1 MIFKVMNTM
10 VMTVLTMMM
19 IVTVMI
25 MVTVMK
31 MVTVMIM
38 VTEMIMVTVMIEV
51 ASRRPPRVIL
61 RGTDNKSCLHSPPI
75 SLSPLFL
82 SLEIEK

>member
-31 MVTVMIM
+31 MVTVMI
-38 VTEMIMVTVMIEV
+38 ESGE
-51 ASRRPPRVIL
+51 
-61 RGTDNKSCLHSPPI
+61 
-75 SLSPLFL
+75 
-82 SLEIEK
+82 